1 VANHVSAQKRARQT
15 IKITARNKHVR
26 TTTRGLMK
34 RVRSAVTEGNK
45 DQAASVLKAAIR
57 QIDKAV
63 GKGLWHRNA
72 GARYISRLT
81 SQVNALTTK

>member
-15 IKITARNKHVR
+15 IKIPARNKAAR
-26 TTTRGLMK
+26 TATRTLMK
-34 RVRSAVTEGNK
+34 RVRAAVSEGDK
-45 DQAASVLKAAIR
+45 ARAQAVLAQAVR

-63 GKGLWHRNA
+63 GKGLWHKNA

-81 SQVNALTTK
+81 QQVTALK

>member
-1 VANHVSAQKRARQT
+1 
-15 IKITARNKHVR
+15 
-26 TTTRGLMK
+26 MK
-34 RVRSAVTEGNK
+34 RVRAAVAEGDK
-45 DQAASVLKAAIR
+45 GRADSVLKLAIR

-81 SQVNALTTK
+81 SSVSSMK

>member
-1 VANHVSAQKRARQT
+1 VANHVSAAKRARQT

-26 TTTRGLMK
+26 SSTRSLMK
-34 RVRSAVTEGNK
+34 RVRAAVVEGDK
-45 DQAASVLKAAIR
+45 SRADGVLKQAIR

-63 GKGLWHRNA
+63 GKGLWHKNA

-81 SQVNALTTK
+81 ASVNGLAK

>member
-26 TTTRGLMK
+26 TTTRSLMK
-34 RVRSAVTEGNK
+34 RVRTAVAEGKK
-45 DQAASVLKAAIR
+45 DEAASVLKLAIR

-81 SQVNALTTK
+81 SQVSGLK

>member
-1 VANHVSAQKRARQT
+1 MANHVSAAKRARQT

-26 TTTRGLMK
+26 STTRSLMK
-34 RVRSAVTEGNK
+34 RVRAAVASGDKGSADG
-45 DQAASVLKAAIR
+45 VLKLAIR

-63 GKGLWHRNA
+63 GKGLWHKNA

-81 SQVNALTTK
+81 SSVNGLK

>member
-1 VANHVSAQKRARQT
+1 MANHVSAQKRARQT

-26 TTTRGLMK
+26 STTRSLMK
-34 RVRSAVTEGNK
+34 RVRAAVAEGKK
-45 DQAASVLKAAIR
+45 DEAASVLKLAVR

-81 SQVNALTTK
+81 SQVSALK